1 MLFSIKKKEE
11 KEEEMMEG
19 DKWVMGQVIA
29 LMILPTDSPMKI
41 RDGKL

>member
-1 MLFSIKKKEE
+1 MLFSIKKEE